1 MKITILGDIMCE
13 PTVLNGGRQPD
24 GSYNFDSMYTRI
36 KPLLQQADYVIGNL
50 ETPLAGEAA
59 GYTKTFFSFNAPDS
73 FAAAM
78 QKAGIDLVSTIN
90 NHTYDRGPEGI
101 VRTMEVLDRIGLP
114 YVGTALPGTH
124 RPEAHYFEAD
134 GVKVAVIAYTYGI
147 NGRLDSDEHPMA
159 VNANRLARF
168 GNIVCGEKHFPT
180 DWVDKLFPGME
191 LAKKTKIRKRFK
203 MPYLAM
209 QVDNLI
215 NHELVDPCLDRM
227 VQDIKTAREKADLV
241 LVYPHI
247 GGQFNVKVGDFTRN
261 AVEKSLE
268 AGADAV
274 IASHS
279 HVVQKAEYLG
289 NAPVAYCL
297 GNFSMSPLFY
307 AVESKYLREYGL
319 AAHLYLDGNRV
330 EKFTFTML
338 KAVPDEHGQL
348 VSWPLDQLEQHL
360 TSKKELEKLR
370 EEAAFIYRCVT
381 EQDLPAGPLQTE
393 YEIAR

>member
-36 KPLLQQADYVIGNL
+36 QPLLQQADYVIGNM
-50 ETPLAGEAA
+50 ETPLAGEEA
-59 GYTKTFFSFNAPDS
+59 GYTATFFSFNAPDS
-73 FAAAM
+73 FASAM
-78 QKAGIDLVSTIN
+78 QDAGIDLVSTIN

-114 YVGTALPGTH
+114 YVGTALPGTE
-124 RPEAHYFEAD
+124 RPEAHYFELG
-134 GVKVAVIAYTYGI
+134 GVKFAVVAYTYGI
-147 NGRLDSDEHPMA
+147 NKSLTEDHPMA
-159 VNANRLARF
+159 VNANRLAKF
-168 GNIVCGEKHFPT
+168 GNIVCGEKHFPA
-180 DWVDKLFPGME
+180 DWVDTLFPGME
-191 LAKKTKIRKRFK
+191 LAQKTKIRKRFK

-215 NHELVDPCLDRM
+215 DHELVDPCLDRM
-227 VQDIKTAREKADLV
+227 VQDIKTAREKADFV
-241 LVYPHI
+241 LFYPHI

-261 AVEKSLE
+261 AVEKALE

-289 NAPVAYCL
+289 DAPVAYSL

-338 KAVPDEHGQL
+338 KAVPDEQGQL
-348 VSWPLDQLEQHL
+348 VSWPLDQLEQHR

-370 EEAAFIYRCVT
+370 EEAAFIYRCT
-381 EQDLPAGPLQTE
+381 TGTDLPEGPIRSE
-393 YEIAR
+393 YEIKR